1 MSNVNKRFI
10 ALDSLRGVAALLVV
24 LFHMAPWYPTWLMVD
39 FFFVLSGFVLA
50 HSYLYSGRKVSAF
63 EFINHRIARLYPLH
77 IFGLLFFIAAYVGT
91 KAAFPRYEDGT
102 LYTFLLQLTLTQNV
116 GLHTA
121 DQPWNG
127 PSWSISVE
135 FWVSLLFF
143 FYVSAKTRSSTLFFT
158 AVLFLLII
166 YNNSGGSLFVLTKNY
181 YGFINSGLLRG
192 GCSFLLGVLTYR
204 MYLQLQNIAE
214 PPNLLLASVLELV
227 VLAMAIFVVLSTKII
242 NSKLDMLAPFVFMF
256 VVLVFSCDGGVIS
269 KLLYYIRY
277 LGTISYS
284 IYLNHIPVV
293 IIIVHLSK
301 IYDLGRTEILYAVF
315 ATVIVISHFTYRY
328 IEKPARVWVREAGDT
343 LGKKLQKNDQ

>member
-1 MSNVNKRFI
+1 MSKVNKHFI
-10 ALDSLRGVAALLVV
+10 ALDALRGIAALLVV
-24 LFHMAPWYPTWLMVD
+24 LYHVAPWYPTYLMVD
-39 FFFVLSGFVLA
+39 FFFLLSGFVLS
-50 HSYLYSGRKVSAF
+50 HSYLYSGRQVSAY

-91 KAAFPRYEDGT
+91 KEAFPRYEDGT

-143 FYVSAKTRSSTLFFT
+143 FYVSTKTRSATLFFT
-158 AVLFLLII
+158 AALFLLII
-166 YNNSGGSLFVLTKNY
+166 YNNSGNSLFVLTKNY

-204 MYLQLQNIAE
+204 MYLQLQNAA
-214 PPNLLLASVLELV
+214 ASPSLVMASILELS
-227 VLAMAIFVVLSTKII
+227 VLAMAVFVVLSSKII
-242 NSKLDMLAPFVFMF
+242 NSKLDILAPFVFML
-256 VVLVFSCDGGVIS
+256 VVLIFSFDAGVVS
-269 KLLYYIRY
+269 KLLHYIRY

-284 IYLNHIPVV
+284 IYLNHVPVG

-301 IYDLGRTEILYAVF
+301 VYEFGYTESFYAVF
-315 ATVIVISHFTYRY
+315 ATVLVISHFTYRY
-328 IEKPARVWVREAGDT
+328 IEKPSRAWIRAAGDNV
-343 LGKKLQKNDQ
+343 GKKLQAR

>member
-1 MSNVNKRFI
+1 MPEVNKRFI
-10 ALDSLRGVAALLVV
+10 ALDALRGVAALLIVFYHV
-24 LFHMAPWYPTWLMVD
+24 APWYPTYLMVD

-50 HSYLYSGRKVSAF
+50 HSYLYSGRQVSAF

-91 KAAFPRYEDGT
+91 KEAFPRYEDGT

-143 FYVSAKTRSSTLFFT
+143 FYVSTKTRSATLFFT
-158 AVLFLLII
+158 AALFLLVI

-192 GCSFLLGVLTYR
+192 GASFLLGVLTYR
-204 MYLQLQNIAE
+204 MYLQLQHAAAS
-214 PPNLLLASVLELV
+214 PNPLLASVLELV
-227 VLAMAIFVVLSTKII
+227 VLAMAVFVVLSSKIV
-242 NSKLDMLAPFVFMF
+242 NSKLDMLAPFVFMLA
-256 VVLVFSCDGGVIS
+256 VLVFSFDAGVIS

-284 IYLNHIPVV
+284 IYLNHIPVA

-301 IYDLGRTEILYAVF
+301 VYDFGYMASFYAVF
-315 ATVIVISHFTYRY
+315 ATVLVISHLTYRY
-328 IEKPARVWVREAGDT
+328 VEKPARIWIRSAGDA
-343 LGKKLQKNDQ
+343 LGKKLQANYQ